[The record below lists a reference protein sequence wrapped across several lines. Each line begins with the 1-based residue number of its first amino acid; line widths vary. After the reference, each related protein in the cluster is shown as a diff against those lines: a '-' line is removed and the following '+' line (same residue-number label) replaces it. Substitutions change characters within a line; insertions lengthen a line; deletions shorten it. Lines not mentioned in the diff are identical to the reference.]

1 MTVSIALAGKPNTGK
16 STFFKAA
23 TLADVEIANYPFTT
37 INANIGI
44 THVRVICPC
53 DELAV
58 KCKNCIKGARFVP
71 VELVDVAGL
80 VPEAYKGRGLGNA
93 FLDDLRQ
100 SEVII
105 NVIDISGGTDIEG
118 KPIGVGMH
126 DPLDD
131 VELLDKELTMWL
143 CGIIQRNWARLA
155 RKTQLEEKI
164 EHLLAIQL
172 AGTNVNEHQIKNSII
187 KLGLLDKP
195 PSKWTEAEIC
205 NLSYEIRK
213 ISKPMVVAANKKD
226 IAPVQN
232 LERLVLLKDRVIK
245 TSAEAELALRLAN
258 KNRLID
264 YIPGDKHFKII
275 GAVSDQQKKGLEKI
289 LTLIAEEGTGVQT
302 CINSAVF
309 DVLDYIVV
317 YPVEDENK
325 LTDSN
330 GNVLPDAFLMKR
342 GQTVKDLAYKV
353 HTDIGIGFL
362 YAIDAR
368 NKKRLGEHHVLSN
381 GDVIKIAST
390 AKHK

>member
-23 TLADVEIANYPFTT
+23 TLADAEIANYPFTT
-37 INANIGI
+37 IKANIGI

-58 KCKNCIKGARFVP
+58 KCENCIKGARFVP

-143 CGIIQRNWARLA
+143 YGIIQRNWARLA
-155 RKTQLEEKI
+155 RTTQLEEKI

-172 AGTNVNEHQIKNSII
+172 AGTNVNEQQIKNSII

-195 PSKWTEAEIC
+195 PSKWTEAEIR

-232 LERLVLLKDRVIK
+232 LERLVLLKNRVIK
-245 TSAEAELALRLAN
+245 TSAEAELALRLAH

-264 YIPGDKHFKII
+264 YIPGDKHFKVI

-309 DVLDYIVV
+309 NVLDYIVV

-353 HTDIGIGFL
+353 HTDIGMGFL

-368 NKKRLGEHHVLSN
+368 NKKRLGEHHVLSD

>member
-23 TLADVEIANYPFTT
+23 TLADAEIANYPFTT
-37 INANIGI
+37 IKANIGI

-58 KCKNCIKGARFVP
+58 KCENCIKGARFVP

-143 CGIIQRNWARLA
+143 YGIIQRNWARLA
-155 RKTQLEEKI
+155 RTTQLEEKI

-195 PSKWTEAEIC
+195 PSKWTEAEIR

-232 LERLVLLKDRVIK
+232 LERLVLLKNRVIT
-245 TSAEAELALRLAN
+245 TSAEAELALRLAH

-264 YIPGDKHFKII
+264 YIPGDKHFKVI

-309 DVLDYIVV
+309 NVLDYIVV

-353 HTDIGIGFL
+353 HTDIGMGFL

-368 NKKRLGEHHVLSN
+368 NKKRLGEHHVLSD

>member
-23 TLADVEIANYPFTT
+23 TLADAEIANYPFTT
-37 INANIGI
+37 IKANIGI

-58 KCKNCIKGARFVP
+58 KCENCIKGARFVP

-143 CGIIQRNWARLA
+143 YGIIQRNWARLA
-155 RKTQLEEKI
+155 RTTQLEEKI

-172 AGTNVNEHQIKNSII
+172 AGTNVNEQQIKNSII

-195 PSKWTEAEIC
+195 PSKWTEAEIR

-232 LERLVLLKDRVIK
+232 LERLVLLKNRVIT
-245 TSAEAELALRLAN
+245 TSAEAELALRLAH

-264 YIPGDKHFKII
+264 YIPGDKHFKVI

-309 DVLDYIVV
+309 NVLDYIVV

-353 HTDIGIGFL
+353 HTDIGMGFL

-368 NKKRLGEHHVLSN
+368 NKKRLGEHHVLSD